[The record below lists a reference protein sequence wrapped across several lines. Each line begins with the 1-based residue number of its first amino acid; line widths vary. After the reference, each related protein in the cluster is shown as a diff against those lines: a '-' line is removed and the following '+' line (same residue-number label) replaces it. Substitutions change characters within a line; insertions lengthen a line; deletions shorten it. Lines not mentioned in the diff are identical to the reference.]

1 MKSLINLE
9 RLKTKLTDEFGIILK
24 AVDAYLQKAIFNHE
38 VKSLNAREIKQLT
51 TNADRELQ
59 GLFGAYVD
67 GLKANWRGLFSH
79 RYKVQNDEAY
89 KVFKKRLNT
98 PKSLMAYA
106 DKVFDKPLHLTTNVG
121 ISLDELTKSFGEN
134 ESERIIRAIR
144 LAHSESLD
152 NAKLIQMIR
161 GSRANRYQDGILNIS
176 TRHAKTLAHTGTA
189 IMASEAKQAFINDN
203 KDIIKGIKVIAT
215 LDRRTSPICRHLDGQ
230 FMPLDKA
237 VYPPYHF
244 NCRSSFEIVHDGY
257 TKPNNRASEFGVTE
271 NVSYYEWLKG
281 QDKAYIQSV
290 LGKRNAEI
298 FLSDGMSADKFK
310 RLGFDRVFMP
320 MGLDELLN
328 LETPPV
334 KALYQKMK
342 AAEPNIT
349 QDMTAIVKQVG
360 VVLSGLEHRLK
371 SQGSLQRKVASE
383 VLQGKELDSVL
394 PNIKDVIRYTVLLDE
409 KSFVKQYQSLLDEL
423 EQAGYNVVRVKNT
436 WKQGAMYKGI
446 NTFVEKDGVVF
457 ELQYHTQDSFA
468 LKNGK
473 LHTLYEEF
481 RLDDTSEARR
491 AVLFFEMQSLSD
503 KIRQPPN
510 IDKIDDK
517 K

>member
-1 MKSLINLE
+1 MVN
-9 RLKTKLTDEFGIILK
+9 DFGNTLK
-24 AVDAYLQKAIFNHE
+24 AVDSYLQKAVFNRE
-38 VKSLNAREIKQLT
+38 VKELNHREIKQVL
-51 TNADRELQ
+51 TNADKELQ
-59 GLFGAYVD
+59 GLFTAYMD

-89 KVFKKRLNT
+89 KAFKKRLNT

-106 DKVFDKPLHLTTNVG
+106 DKAFDKPLNLTANVG
-121 ISLDELTKSFGEN
+121 VSLDELTKAFGEN

-144 LAHSESLD
+144 LAHAERLD

-161 GSRANRYQDGILNIS
+161 GSRANRYQDGILKGVT
-176 TRHAKTLAHTGTA
+176 TRNAATIARTGTA
-189 IMASEAKQAFINDN
+189 IMDSEAKQAFISANAG
-203 KDIIKGIKVIAT
+203 IIKGIKVIAT

-290 LGKRNAEI
+290 LGKRNTEI

-383 VLQGKELDSVL
+383 VLKGRELDNIL
-394 PNIKDVIRYTVLLDE
+394 PKMRDIIRYTAILDDVN
-409 KSFVKQYQSLLDEL
+409 FVDQYKAVIDGL
-423 EQAGYNVVRVKNT
+423 EQAGYKIVAVKNT
-436 WKQGAMYKGI
+436 WQDGQSYKGI
-446 NTFVEKDGVVF
+446 NTFVEKDGIVF
-457 ELQYHTQDSFA
+457 ELQYHTHDSFT

-481 RLDDTSEARR
+481 RLDETSLERKNELWLQM
-491 AVLFFEMQSLSD
+491 VQLSA
-503 KIRQPPN
+503 KIKQPNN
-510 IDKIDDK
+510 IEKIK
-517 K
+517 

>member
-9 RLKTKLTDEFGIILK
+9 RLKTKLTDEFGITLK
-24 AVDAYLQKAIFNHE
+24 AVDNYLQKAVFNRE
-38 VKSLNAREIKQLT
+38 VKELNHREIKQVL
-51 TNADRELQ
+51 TNADKELQ
-59 GLFGAYVD
+59 GLFKAYMD
-67 GLKANWRGLFSH
+67 GLKSNWRTLFSH
-79 RYKVQNDEAY
+79 RYKVHSDEAY
-89 KVFKKRLNT
+89 KATRQRLNS

-121 ISLDELTKSFGEN
+121 ISLDELTKAFGEN

-144 LAHSESLD
+144 LAHSKSLD

-237 VYPPYHF
+237 VHPPYHF
-244 NCRSSFEIVHDGY
+244 NCRSSFEIVYDGY
-257 TKPNNRASEFGVTE
+257 TPPKHRASEFGVTE

-290 LGKRNAEI
+290 LGKRNTEI

-383 VLQGKELDSVL
+383 VLKGRELDNIL
-394 PNIKDVIRYTVLLDE
+394 PKMRDIIRYTAILDDVN
-409 KSFVKQYQSLLDEL
+409 FVDQYKAVIDGL
-423 EQAGYNVVRVKNT
+423 EQVGYKIVAVKNT
-436 WKQGAMYKGI
+436 WQDGQSYKGI

-457 ELQYHTQDSFA
+457 ELQYHTHDSFT

-481 RLDDTSEARR
+481 RLDETSLERKNELWLQM
-491 AVLFFEMQSLSD
+491 VQLSA
-503 KIRQPPN
+503 KIKQPNN
-510 IDKIDDK
+510 IEKIK
-517 K
+517 